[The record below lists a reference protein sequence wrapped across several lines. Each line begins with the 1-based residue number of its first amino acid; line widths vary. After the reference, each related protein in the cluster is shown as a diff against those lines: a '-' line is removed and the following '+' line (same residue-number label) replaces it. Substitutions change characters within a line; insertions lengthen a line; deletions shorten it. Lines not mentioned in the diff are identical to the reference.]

1 MTFAQYQALIGAGGE
16 VASLQKQ
23 YLLPVIMEEKEA
35 FIRAEYGR
43 LQSVMG
49 SEYHEGETTH
59 VFHPLP
65 EAAQGEE
72 RMLGNPQELELAEL
86 AMLPHLNRRIPR
98 LGTVSVMPLFQAYP
112 ADSFRLQLLADAH
125 ERVMIGMPLTDA
137 QTKTLLNGHAEYMLS
152 KQPQE
157 VVVIK

>member
-1 MTFAQYQALIGAGGE
+1 MTFAQYQARIGAGGD

-65 EAAQGEE
+65 EAEQGEE
-72 RMLGNPQELELAEL
+72 RPLGNPQELELAEL
-86 AMLPHLNRRIPR
+86 AIATIGGLAL
-98 LGTVSVMPLFQAYP
+98 S
-112 ADSFRLQLLADAH
+112 LLSGFV
-125 ERVMIGMPLTDA
+125 EEKKTDA
-137 QTKTLLNGHAEYMLS
+137 KIEEKVRKALAEA
-152 KQPQE
+152 K
-157 VVVIK
+157 KN

>member
-1 MTFAQYQALIGAGGE
+1 MTFEQYRALIEAGGE
-16 VASLQKQ
+16 VAALQKQ
-23 YLLPVIMEEKEA
+23 YLLPIILEEKEA
-35 FIRAEYGR
+35 FIKAEYGR

-72 RMLGNPQELELAEL
+72 RPLGNPQELELAEL
-86 AMLPHLNRRIPR
+86 AMLPHLSRRIPR

-112 ADSFRLQLLADAH
+112 ADCFRLALLADVH
-125 ERVMIGMPLTDA
+125 ERILIGMPLTDV